1 MSQHVSTVCFFLLL
15 NSIPLYG
22 HILSIHLPVDGQ
34 LGCLQSWQLLNT
46 ADLNISIQVFVWTY
60 VFISLRYIPGVELL
74 GHMVTIYLTF

>member
-34 LGCLQSWQLLNT
+34 LGCFQLLSIMNNT
-46 ADLNISIQVFVWTY
+46 VVNTCV
-60 VFISLRYIPGVELL
+60 
-74 GHMVTIYLTF
+74 